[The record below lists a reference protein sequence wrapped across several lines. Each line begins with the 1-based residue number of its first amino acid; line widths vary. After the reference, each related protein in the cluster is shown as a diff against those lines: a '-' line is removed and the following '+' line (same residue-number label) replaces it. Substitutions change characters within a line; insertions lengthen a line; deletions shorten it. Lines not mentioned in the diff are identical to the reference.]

1 MEVVVDR
8 DRPGHNWSS
17 GRGARCGFTL
27 ALIVVSFLIIIFLAF
42 TFLADGLRDAFDPRG
57 VG

>member
-17 GRGARCGFTL
+17 GRGARGGFTL
-27 ALIVVSFLIIIFLAF
+27 ALIVSFLIIIFLAF

-57 VG
+57 GG